1 MSILKRGVG
10 PDRRWFYPASGTGLR
25 FILAYLGIWS
35 LFYPYLQ
42 NVYGLDT
49 VAPLAA
55 GASAVGVGVMVIGP
69 PIAGTILDYLETPK
83 IPFAIA
89 AASFF
94 VGMLLLASMFAID
107 SWAEAQWF
115 YYAGSFLTGIGVGM
129 TAGTAVP
136 TLSRWYRG
144 ERMGRAM
151 GIINMGD
158 PLGRVALA
166 PIVAGLIAYIGF
178 GYDLFLLIG
187 IVGAVV
193 VVIVGVVLWR
203 NPTQEEIDSGVL
215 SASLD
220 DEDDDG
226 ADNGEPDEAMS
237 ADAAPEG
244 DSGAEDDGEES
255 IDEEGVTIGEAVKM
269 KEFWILYF
277 AMMGA
282 AFSYMGLLQNIST
295 IMIEGLTIGGYSEAY
310 VADWLVPTFLSLTGL
325 LTAIGAYV
333 WGDLMDRLGGPWRTL
348 PFIYGIPAV
357 LIGVFYF
364 GYTNLY
370 LVLGIGA
377 VMFFFF
383 GGEPAVHYAAVPH
396 LFGRKNIG
404 MVMSYINAFSVGT
417 GIVLGPT
424 VMAYINDLWGGYALA
439 LALAVA
445 LRLLSTG
452 LSLYGLRVSKAKAK

>member
-10 PDRRWFYPASGTGLR
+10 PDRRWFYPASGTALR

-69 PIAGTILDYLETPK
+69 PIAGTILDYLKTPK
-83 IPFAIA
+83 IPYAIA

-94 VGMLLLASMFAID
+94 AGMLLLASMFAID
-107 SWAEAQWF
+107 SWASAQWF
-115 YYAGSFLTGIGVGM
+115 YYSGSFLTGIGVGM

-144 ERMGRAM
+144 DRMGRAM

-158 PLGRVALA
+158 PIGRVALA
-166 PIVAGLIAYIGF
+166 PIVAGLIGYIGF

-187 IVGAVV
+187 IVGAAVV
-193 VVIVGVVLWR
+193 VVVGVVLWR
-203 NPTQEEIDSGVL
+203 NPTQAEIDSGVL
-215 SASLD
+215 AVSLD
-220 DEDDDG
+220 DEGDDDEQ
-226 ADNGEPDEAMS
+226 AS
-237 ADAAPEG
+237 ADADPEA
-244 DSGAEDDGEES
+244 DSGAEDAGGDGPIE
-255 IDEEGVTIGEAVKM
+255 EEGVTIGEAVKM

-295 IMIEGLTIGGYSEAY
+295 IMIEGLTIGGYGEAY
-310 VADWLVPTFLSLTGL
+310 VAEWLVPTFLSVTGL
-325 LTAIGAYV
+325 FTAIGAFV
-333 WGDLMDRLGGPWRTL
+333 WGDMMDRLGGPWRTL
-348 PFIYGIPAV
+348 PFIYGVPAV

-452 LSLYGLRVSKAKAK
+452 LSLYGLRVSKAQ

>member
-10 PDRRWFYPASGTGLR
+10 PDKRWFYPTSGTALR

-83 IPFAIA
+83 IPYAIA

-107 SWAEAQWF
+107 SWASAQWF
-115 YYAGSFLTGIGVGM
+115 YYGGSFLTGIGVGM

-144 ERMGRAM
+144 DRMGRAM

-158 PLGRVALA
+158 PIGRVALA
-166 PIVAGLIAYIGF
+166 PIVAGLIGYLGF

-193 VVIVGVVLWR
+193 VVVVGVVLWR
-203 NPTQEEIDSGVL
+203 NPTEKEIESGVL
-215 SASLD
+215 SVSLD
-220 DEDDDG
+220 DEESTSEAPDDDLEAEG
-226 ADNGEPDEAMS
+226 A
-237 ADAAPEG
+237 ADG
-244 DSGAEDDGEES
+244 GTAEEDGVS
-255 IDEEGVTIGEAVKM
+255 IGEAVKM

-295 IMIEGLTIGGYSEAY
+295 IMIEGLTIGGYGEQY
-310 VADWLVPTFLSLTGL
+310 VAGWLVPTFLSVTGL
-325 LTAIGAYV
+325 FTAIGAFV
-333 WGDLMDRLGGPWRTL
+333 WGDVMDRLGGPWRTL
-348 PFIYGIPAV
+348 PFIYGVPAL

-370 LVLGIGA
+370 LVIGIGA

-383 GGEPAVHYAAVPH
+383 GGEPTVHYAAVPH

-439 LALAVA
+439 LALAVS

-452 LSLYGLRVSKAKAK
+452 LSLYGLRVSKAT